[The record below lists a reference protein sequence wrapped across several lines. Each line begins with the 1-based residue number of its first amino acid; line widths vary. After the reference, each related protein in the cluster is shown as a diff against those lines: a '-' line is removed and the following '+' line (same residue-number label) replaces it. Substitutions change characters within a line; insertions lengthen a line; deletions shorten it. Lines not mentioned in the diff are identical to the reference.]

1 MQAYLTHINTLF
13 ARALLTRIAKR
24 LRQSANIKA
33 LQDME
38 ASDEHITLQ
47 DTNVRNNKL
56 VKIIAV
62 ILHWIS

>member
-1 MQAYLTHINTLF
+1 M
-13 ARALLTRIAKR
+13 R
-24 LRQSANIKA
+24 LRKSANIKA